1 MTEADLR
8 DVLMMRALEREAT
21 ALAPSDP
28 LALGLVSDLAWAGA
42 EASRR
47 LDALALPGPMPP
59 DLPLAWLAERARL
72 GLGRCA
78 QRWGNG
84 LQQALGDATPGPGP
98 KLAWAVV
105 GAAFLLGG
113 VGDGLGDAHQI
124 NLLSLPM
131 LGLLAWHLGVYA
143 LLAGRALWLR
153 WPAQRGS
160 RRRASQPGAVQRL
173 LLAWLARGQAVL
185 LAQAGAP
192 ASAQTPGVP
201 GSYLHWARVQAG
213 FTQDWLAVTRH
224 LQITR
229 LTALVHAAAAC
240 LALGVV
246 ASLYARGLVLDYRA
260 GWDSTFLDGDDVHLL
275 LGLLLGPAAALSG
288 QALPDATAL
297 TELRLASG
305 GSEGA
310 ARWIHLWALTLG
322 LAVVLPRLALAT
334 VAWAGA
340 RRQASR
346 LALPAG
352 ASDLQ
357 VLLQSASGAPQTVW
371 LLPYSYQL
379 DAARQAV
386 LATLVARRLGPQL
399 SLQAQPSLPQGAE
412 DALPAHLQDGLQ
424 DGLPTQAVLLFA
436 LTATP
441 ERESHGAMVSALLAH
456 LAGRCP
462 LQVWVDESGWRQR
475 LPGAAGTER
484 AQQRR
489 QAWTRLLAGW
499 GQVPVFVD
507 LGPAAAP

>member
-21 ALAPSDP
+21 ALAPTDP

-42 EASRR
+42 EARR
-47 LDALALPGPMPP
+47 RHDARAGPGAASH

-72 GLGRCA
+72 GLARCA

-84 LQQALGDATPGPGP
+84 LQQALDDATPGPGRH
-98 KLAWAVV
+98 LALTVM
-105 GAAFLLGG
+105 GAAFLAGG
-113 VGDGLGDAHQI
+113 VGDVLGDGQEI

-131 LGLLAWHLGVYA
+131 LGLLAWHLAVYA
-143 LLAGRALWLR
+143 LLAGRALWRR
-153 WPAQRGS
+153 WPG
-160 RRRASQPGAVQRL
+160 RRQAGQPGVLQGA
-173 LLAWLARGQAVL
+173 LLAWLARGQAGL
-185 LAQAGAP
+185 LARAGAP
-192 ASAQTPGVP
+192 PSAHAPGVP

-213 FTQDWLAVTRH
+213 FTQDWLVVTRR

-240 LALGVV
+240 LALGLV

-260 GWDSTFLDGDDVHLL
+260 GWDSTFLDADGVRQL

-288 QALPDATAL
+288 LALPDATAL
-297 TELRLASG
+297 AGLRLADG
-305 GSEGA
+305 GGEGA

-322 LAVVLPRLALAT
+322 LAVVLPRLALAG
-334 VAWAGA
+334 VAWADA
-340 RRQASR
+340 RHQASR
-346 LALPAG
+346 LALPSG

-357 VLLQSASGAPQTVW
+357 GLLQSASGAPQSVW

-386 LATLVARRLGPQL
+386 LATLVARRLGPQM
-399 SLQAQPSLPQGAE
+399 SLQARPSLPLGAE
-412 DALPAHLQDGLQ
+412 DALPAHLQDGLPA
-424 DGLPTQAVLLFA
+424 GLPTQALLLFA

-441 ERESHGAMVSALLAH
+441 ERESHGAVVAALLAH

-489 QAWTRLLAGW
+489 QAWTRLLAAW

-507 LGPAAAP
+507 LGPAAVP

>member
-21 ALAPSDP
+21 ALAPTDP
-28 LALGLVSDLAWAGA
+28 LAVGLVSDLAWAGA
-42 EASRR
+42 EARRR
-47 LDALALPGPMPP
+47 LDARAGPGAANP

-72 GLGRCA
+72 GLARCT
-78 QRWGNG
+78 QRWGGG
-84 LQQALGDATPGPGP
+84 LQQALADAAAAPGGT
-98 KLAWAVV
+98 LAWAVP
-105 GAAFLLGG
+105 GGAFLLGA
-113 VGDGLGDAHQI
+113 VGDVLGDGREI
-124 NLLSLPM
+124 NLLSLPL
-131 LGLLAWHLGVYA
+131 LGLLAWHGVVYA
-143 LLAGRALWLR
+143 LLVGRALWRR
-153 WPAQRGS
+153 WPG
-160 RRRASQPGAVQRL
+160 RRQAGQPGVLQRA
-173 LLAWLARGQAVL
+173 LLAWLARGQAGL
-185 LAQAGAP
+185 LAGAGAP
-192 ASAQTPGVP
+192 PSPHAPGVP

-213 FTQDWLAVTRH
+213 FTQDWLVVTRR
-224 LQITR
+224 LQIAR

-240 LALGVV
+240 LALGLV

-260 GWDSTFLDGDDVHLL
+260 GWDSTFLDADGVHPL

-288 QALPDATAL
+288 LALPDATAL
-297 TELRLASG
+297 AGLRLADG
-305 GSEGA
+305 GGEGA

-322 LAVVLPRLALAT
+322 LTVVLPRLALAAI
-334 VAWAGA
+334 AWVGA
-340 RRQASR
+340 RRQARR

-357 VLLQSASGAPQTVW
+357 SLLQSASGAPQSVW

-386 LATLVARRLGPQL
+386 LATLVARRLGPQM
-399 SLQAQPSLPQGAE
+399 SLLARPSLPLGAE
-412 DALPAHLQDGLQ
+412 DALPAHLQDGLP
-424 DGLPTQAVLLFA
+424 DGLPTQALLLFA

-441 ERESHGAMVSALLAH
+441 ERESHGAVVAALMGH

-489 QAWTRLLAGW
+489 QAWTRLLASV

-507 LGPAAAP
+507 LGPAAVP